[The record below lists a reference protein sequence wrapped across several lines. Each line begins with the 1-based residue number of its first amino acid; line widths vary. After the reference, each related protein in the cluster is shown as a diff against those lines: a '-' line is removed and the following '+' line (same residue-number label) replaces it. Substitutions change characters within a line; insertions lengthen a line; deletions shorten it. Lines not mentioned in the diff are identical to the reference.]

1 MPVTP
6 SLVRCQEHFYRV
18 IDSRFDS
25 FGERFECFTGLH
37 DTESNRAEE
46 MLQGVLAHNQG
57 GGCDIKAAENYRH
70 ITLSH
75 WYASNPHSRGR
86 PARWPYC
93 SSTSLLTASDHS
105 PS

>member
-25 FGERFECFTGLH
+25 FCECFECFTGLH

-46 MLQGVLAHNQG
+46 MLRGALAHNQG
-57 GGCDIKAAENYRH
+57 GGGATLQLRK
-70 ITLSH
+70 ITGISLCRIGTLLSH
-75 WYASNPHSRGR
+75 TLEVDPPGGPNALPPRY
-86 PARWPYC
+86 
-93 SSTSLLTASDHS
+93 
-105 PS
+105 